1 MNSLPQ
7 DSKAWSEN
15 LAESDQHH
23 LSQKRWEGVLCLSI
37 SLIFIALVIIN
48 ELLRASLYK
57 TSIFTGLIIMLGLLL
72 TIGTQCIKSADTPQ
86 SSLKLLIASA
96 IANYTKTVVALFLII
111 FLILF
116 FANVI

>member
-7 DSKAWSEN
+7 GSNEWSKN

-23 LSQKRWEGVLCLSI
+23 LRQKRWEGALCLSI

-48 ELLRASLYK
+48 ELLRASLCK
-57 TSIFTGLIIMLGLLL
+57 TSIFTGLIITLGLLL
-72 TIGTQCIKSADTPQ
+72 TIGIQCIKSADTPQ
-86 SSLKLLIASA
+86 SSLKPLIASA
-96 IANYTKTVVALFLII
+96 LANYTKAIVALFLII

-116 FANVI
+116 LANVI